1 MTLPISSAV
10 FDEKTAHP
18 LRALPG
24 VSHETRNRTGAFLVT
39 FFIHVSA
46 VAAFLVGGRVAA
58 PILAPPPLMVQLET
72 PKMDKLD
79 LATPPPALIRPT
91 MVTAPPPEVTIQAVP
106 RTISAA
112 PPMTDVTPPVTAAPV
127 AQRGQSEGR
136 ESFLSRLLAQ
146 LNRFKRYPPDARKAH
161 IQGVVMLHFVMDE
174 GGHVIKAEIQKSSGR
189 PALDNEA
196 LALLERAQPLP
207 ALPADFPTRTLD
219 AVVPIEFSLSG

>member
-1 MTLPISSAV
+1 MTLPISSTV

-24 VSHETRNRTGAFLVT
+24 VSHEARNRTGAFLVT
-39 FFIHVSA
+39 FFIHVGA

-58 PILAPPPLMVQLET
+58 PVLAPPPLMVQLET
-72 PKMDKLD
+72 PKTDKLD
-79 LATPPPALIRPT
+79 LATPLPALIRPT
-91 MVTAPPPEVTIQAVP
+91 IVTAPPPEVVIQTVP
-106 RTISAA
+106 HAIAAA
-112 PPMTDVTPPVTAAPV
+112 PPMTDTTPPAAAAPV

-174 GGHVIKAEIQKSSGR
+174 AGHVTKAEIQKSSGR

-207 ALPADFPTRTLD
+207 ALPADFPTRSLD
-219 AVVPIEFSLSG
+219 AVVPIEFSLNG